1 MALSI
6 AELTALNDR
15 IAHAL
20 ERHIEP
26 IFKRGTK
33 VTLLARTPG
42 NNEADVLVSSEGDL
56 QDVLDMVAR
65 SMQRNVIGG
74 PGVDR
79 VPRLTPD
86 SSAPD
91 GPARVNGPKVKP

>member
-1 MALSI
+1 MALTTQ
-6 AELTALNDR
+6 ELLDLNDR

-42 NNEADVLVSSEGDL
+42 NDEADVLVSSEGDL

-65 SMQRNVIGG
+65 SMKRNVVGG
-74 PGVDR
+74 PQE
-79 VPRLTPD
+79 
-86 SSAPD
+86 
-91 GPARVNGPKVKP
+91 